1 VGSVTVAKTVL
12 VAILWGDN
20 MQKCHWLEIDDLPEP
35 DRYDGGD
42 RMAKAIEDRLRMA
55 LGEPKWQ
62 WLCEKEVSDEYRDKL
77 LNYQG

>member
-1 VGSVTVAKTVL
+1 MTQRSVHEQ
-12 VAILWGDN
+12 DRP
-20 MQKCHWLEIDDLPEP
+20 HWLEIEDIPETHEC
-35 DRYDGGD
+35 DGGD

-77 LNYQG
+77 SYD